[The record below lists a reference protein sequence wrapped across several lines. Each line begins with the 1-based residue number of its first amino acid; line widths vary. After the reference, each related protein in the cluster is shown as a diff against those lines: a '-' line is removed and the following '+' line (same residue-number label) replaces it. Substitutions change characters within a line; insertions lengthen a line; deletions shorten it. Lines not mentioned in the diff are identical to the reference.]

1 MPAGDIPPYGRNPTF
16 SKTIGAY
23 DKRLRALERHT
34 TGSLTLSE
42 TPASPGLGLHTGDTL
57 MLDDDT
63 STRGEIT
70 LTVLDNAT
78 LEFYADVVIA
88 HSTTRTT
95 SLYILLDGV
104 NPFGSG
110 TTNPF
115 LTKTTTGTHRMRT
128 TPNDPTG
135 TSSSSIPG
143 GFIVLDTNLEAG
155 DHTVEVFSTAP
166 GSGTAYITD
175 QNYVFRAS

>member
-1 MPAGDIPPYGRNPTF
+1 MPSGIIPPYGRNPTMGSTF
-16 SKTIGAY
+16 GSH

-34 TGSLTLSE
+34 SGSLTLSE
-42 TPASPGLGLHTGDTL
+42 TPASPGIGLHTGDTL

-70 LTVLDNAT
+70 MTVLDNST

-88 HSTTRTT
+88 HSTARTT
-95 SLYILLDGV
+95 SLYIFVDGV
-104 NPFGSG
+104 NSFGS
-110 TTNPF
+110 TNPF

-155 DHTVEVFSTAP
+155 DHTVEVLVTAP
-166 GSGTAYITD
+166 GSGTAYVTD
-175 QNYVFRAS
+175 QNYVLRAS